1 MTAAGQ
7 GAKPRAKPAASPRPS
22 ASPRPAA
29 PRPRRKPAAAASVAL
44 PAWKRWMWVA
54 LLVLGAVVGLPLAHA
69 LAGDVMA
76 LLLAALLLGFLV
88 GRWTGGG
95 RA

>member
-1 MTAAGQ
+1 
-7 GAKPRAKPAASPRPS
+7 
-22 ASPRPAA
+22 
-29 PRPRRKPAAAASVAL
+29 
-44 PAWKRWMWVA
+44 MWVA